1 MAIQEKQTTEKP
13 VKIAMGESEV
23 VDLKNDIEADI
34 DNYIITTF
42 GVDNPS
48 SIYQSQFNIALMY
61 IKDKYIHLLDIK
73 DNNIFDGYS
82 YNNTREL
89 ISIYNIYVYLCQKYN
104 KHICQYGF
112 ECLSGISQDTL
123 ERWLTDKKASRT
135 HKDIAKN
142 IKRLDEET
150 LADFI
155 TDGRRNPVGVLAVL
169 NNRHGWSDKRTV
181 ITHERPTESLDSI
194 AEKLGVQRLEG

>member
-1 MAIQEKQTTEKP
+1 MAKTETHTQDKA
-13 VKIAMGESEV
+13 VVLSDDACEV
-23 VDLKNDIEADI
+23 VDLKTDIEADI

-82 YNNTREL
+82 YNNTSEL
-89 ISIYNIYVYLCQKYN
+89 INIYNIYVYLCQKYN

-123 ERWLTDKKASRT
+123 ERWLTDKKASRA

-169 NNRHGWSDKRTV
+169 NNRFGWSDKRTV

-194 AEKLGVQRLEG
+194 AEKIGVKRLEG

>member
-1 MAIQEKQTTEKP
+1 MTKTETHTQDKA
-13 VKIAMGESEV
+13 VVLSADACEV

-34 DNYIITTF
+34 DKYIINTF
-42 GVDNPS
+42 GVNNPS

-73 DNNIFDGYS
+73 DNNVFDGYS
-82 YNNTREL
+82 YNNTSEL

-181 ITHERPTESLDSI
+181 ITHERQADSLEGI
-194 AEKLGVQRLEG
+194 AEKLGLQRLEG

>member
-1 MAIQEKQTTEKP
+1 MNKPQENTQVETP
-13 VKIAMGESEV
+13 VCADV
-23 VDLKNDIEADI
+23 VDLKNDIFEDI
-34 DNYIITTF
+34 DSYIINTF
-42 GVDNPS
+42 NVENTCN
-48 SIYQSQFNIALMY
+48 IYQSQFNIALMY
-61 IKDKYIHLLDIK
+61 IREKYISMLDIK
-73 DNNIFDGYS
+73 CNNIFDGYL
-82 YNNTREL
+82 YNNLEEL
-89 ISIYNIYVYLCQKYN
+89 VKVYSIYIALCQKYN

-194 AEKLGVQRLEG
+194 AEKMGVKRLEG